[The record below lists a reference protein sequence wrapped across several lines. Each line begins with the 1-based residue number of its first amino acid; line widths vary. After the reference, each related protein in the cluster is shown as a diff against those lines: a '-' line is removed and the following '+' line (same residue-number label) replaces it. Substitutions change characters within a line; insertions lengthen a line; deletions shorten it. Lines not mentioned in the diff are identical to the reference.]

1 MRWINYQQR
10 LRGTWCSVNLNV
22 DQCLLRIDILQ
33 NIHISFLVASSF
45 QCWQRIINVLLVT
58 LQARGLSWKTHW
70 CPPHHMKYKWA
81 DTLIGQFSSQ
91 RKICM
96 MTPNKDMLKIE
107 RFSFLMFSNITYKNC
122 SQHIQL
128 CLAQINFPLF
138 FKSWTIFWTGIFLF
152 DTSIYS
158 NMFIAFFSKA
168 ILVSSLLTLKR
179 NLLSRYFHT
188 ILTILAL
195 NSPPSLSVS
204 ALPLGEQPSFSAV
217 PSSTK

>member
-1 MRWINYQQR
+1 MTGGWGEQLIWIVNKYYIKYIFETYLAKIIKKLTQLWQAMRWINYQQR

-45 QCWQRIINVLLVT
+45 QCWQRIINVLFVT
-58 LQARGLSWKTHW
+58 LQARRLSWKTHW

-122 SQHIQL
+122 SQHIQM
-128 CLAQINFPLF
+128 CLPQIDFPLF
-138 FKSWTIFWTGIFLF
+138 FKSWKKI
-152 DTSIYS
+152 
-158 NMFIAFFSKA
+158 
-168 ILVSSLLTLKR
+168 
-179 NLLSRYFHT
+179 
-188 ILTILAL
+188 
-195 NSPPSLSVS
+195 
-204 ALPLGEQPSFSAV
+204 
-217 PSSTK
+217 